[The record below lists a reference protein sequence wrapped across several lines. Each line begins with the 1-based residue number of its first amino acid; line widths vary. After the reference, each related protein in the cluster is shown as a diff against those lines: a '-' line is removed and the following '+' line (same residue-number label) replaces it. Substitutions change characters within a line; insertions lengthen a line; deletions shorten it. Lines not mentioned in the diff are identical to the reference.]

1 MNFLLH
7 IFYIMHINK
16 IDGNFSK
23 VLDAFKKS
31 PKSNFYKVEATS
43 GKTALHE
50 VFLRDSAK
58 HQDGREPGRG
68 DASYAKCV
76 KVLLGKPYSS
86 NRKFETEVSRVIN
99 YQDSLEGNTA
109 LHLATMQADQEI
121 IKALLRR
128 GANMGVKNF
137 RSVILRN

>member
-1 MNFLLH
+1 M
-7 IFYIMHINK
+7 
-16 IDGNFSK
+16 
-23 VLDAFKKS
+23 LDAFKKS
-31 PKSNFYKVEATS
+31 PKSNFAQVEATS

-50 VFLRDSAK
+50 VFLRNSAK
-58 HQDGREPGRG
+58 HQDGREPR
-68 DASYAKCV
+68 DSSYAKCV

-86 NRKFETEVSRVIN
+86 NRKFESEVSRVIN
-99 YQDSLEGNTA
+99 YQDALEGDTA

-137 RSVILRN
+137 RYDLGHLGVMRARKRAV

>member
-1 MNFLLH
+1 M
-7 IFYIMHINK
+7 
-16 IDGNFSK
+16 
-23 VLDAFKKS
+23 DAFKKS
-31 PKSNFYKVEATS
+31 SKSNFAQVEATS
-43 GKTALHE
+43 GKTVLHE

-58 HQDGREPGRG
+58 HQDGREPR

-76 KVLLGKPYSS
+76 KVLLGKPYPS
-86 NRKFETEVSRVIN
+86 NRKFESEVSRVIN
-99 YQDSLEGNTA
+99 YQDALEGNTA

-137 RSVILRN
+137 RLALFGGHSGIMRSRSH

>member
-1 MNFLLH
+1 M
-7 IFYIMHINK
+7 
-16 IDGNFSK
+16 
-23 VLDAFKKS
+23 
-31 PKSNFYKVEATS
+31 EATS

-58 HQDGREPGRG
+58 HHDGREPGRRGDG

-86 NRKFETEVSRVIN
+86 NRKFETEMSRVIN

-137 RSVILRN
+137 RSVDF

>member
-1 MNFLLH
+1 M
-7 IFYIMHINK
+7 
-16 IDGNFSK
+16 
-23 VLDAFKKS
+23 
-31 PKSNFYKVEATS
+31 
-43 GKTALHE
+43 
-50 VFLRDSAK
+50 FLRDSAK

-68 DASYAKCV
+68 DVASYAKCV

-86 NRKFETEVSRVIN
+86 NRKFETEMSRVIN

-137 RSVILRN
+137 RFVCFGHSGITRARSR